1 MSIILRISRDSLE
14 LTAHQNRQ
22 PALLIH
28 VPAFRPSSEQKLPQG
43 RPVCG
48 DLDNPIMFISG
59 PFVILNPAVNI

>member
-1 MSIILRISRDSLE
+1 MSIIVRSSDE
-14 LTAHQNRQ
+14 LTAYQNRQ

-28 VPAFRPSSEQKLPQG
+28 VPAVRPSSEQKLPQG

-48 DLDNPIMFISG
+48 DLENPMMFFSG